1 MPQDVYEFKVFA
13 NDFGRILYGVALG
26 VGKAS
31 ILFLYIRIFSHRD
44 TFQRIVWA
52 TQLFNLILMVTFT
65 ISDCFECRPLNFF
78 WQKWDGEHTGT
89 CVDIKAY
96 AYTHSGINIV
106 LDIWMII
113 LPAAQIWKLTMSLRK
128 KLETMAMFAFGM
140 FLTLTT
146 CIRLKAIK
154 DFYDSPTSQDAWFP
168 VAIWSVVEVNVGVIT
183 ACAPASR
190 VFVLKTAADIAQSAG
205 WSRLSESRR
214 SMSESLRNRASF
226 LGRRSLVSAN
236 PKASLSSTMEQTQSK
251 NAVTT
256 AAGKSAANSDE
267 GLDGVPGASHLKSGR
282 SNYAV

>member
-1 MPQDVYEFKVFA
+1 M
-13 NDFGRILYGVALG
+13 LYGLALG
-26 VGKAS
+26 AGKAS
-31 ILFLYIRIFSHRD
+31 ILFLYTRIFSNRE
-44 TFQRIVWA
+44 TFKRLVWA
-52 TQLFNLILMVTFT
+52 TQTFNLLLMAAFT
-65 ISDCFECRPLNFF
+65 IADGLQCRPTSYY
-78 WQKWDGEHTGT
+78 WQRWDKEHKGS
-89 CVDIKAY
+89 CIDIRTYAY
-96 AYTHSGINIV
+96 AHSGLNIV

-128 KLETMAMFAFGM
+128 KLETMSMFAFGM

-226 LGRRSLVSAN
+226 LGRRSLVSTN
-236 PKASLSSTMEQTQSK
+236 PKASVSSTMEKTQSE

-267 GLDGVPGASHLKSGR
+267 GQLGELPRLDGVPGASHLKSGR